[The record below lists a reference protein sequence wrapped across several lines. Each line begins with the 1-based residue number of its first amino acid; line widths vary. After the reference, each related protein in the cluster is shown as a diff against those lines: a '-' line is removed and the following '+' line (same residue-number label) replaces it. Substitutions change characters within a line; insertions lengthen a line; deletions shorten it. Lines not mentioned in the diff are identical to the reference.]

1 MLKGILQAMSLDVL
15 LPFHR
20 VDRYLYD
27 AINSLH
33 QSTGPTIRLIL
44 IDDREDRSAD
54 IIGLTKMLKN
64 TFVIETQGGCGYGE
78 ALRVGTTGIE
88 SDSVALFNSDD
99 VVSKDRLSKQVKAL
113 ESSEIC
119 ITNLHRISASGSKI
133 SSLTGSLTSPS
144 YDPIFL
150 LFGSYGANATWC
162 MRSEWWL
169 KNAFFDSGE
178 SLDWRIGLKKLPCS
192 KFSYL
197 DEPLYFYRKH
207 KNQITASKKVEAAKL
222 DPIYSDWR
230 AYLDLLGI
238 ASKERGVFDVMAT
251 PWLSYGKIQIEEIK
265 AFVSE
270 IEVIIA
276 SKPTEVKLQIEKL
289 IQRRMLLALRD
300 VSLSNSQR
308 LYLLKLGWLDS
319 PNLIRDVA
327 ISLLR

>member
-1 MLKGILQAMSLDVL
+1 MDIDLL
-15 LPFHR
+15 LPFHKL
-20 VDRYLYD
+20 DKYFD
-27 AINSLH
+27 EAISSLELVKRI
-33 QSTGPTIRLIL
+33 SINVIL
-44 IDDREDRSAD
+44 IDDRVDKSKSLSHIKNR
-54 IIGLTKMLKN
+54 LKN
-64 TFVIETQGGCGYGE
+64 YQIVETRGGIGYGL
-78 ALRVGTTGIE
+78 ALEIGSKYIQ
-88 SDSVALFNSDD
+88 SNAVALFNSDD
-99 VVSKDRLSKQVKAL
+99 LVSKVRFSKQVKAL

-119 ITNLHRISASGSKI
+119 ITNLRRISASGSKT
-133 SSLTGSLTSPS
+133 SSVTGSLTSPS

-169 KNAFFDSGE
+169 KNAFFDGGE